1 MNTYEYS
8 STYFFFALRA
18 ISPSLFFWYFFL
30 YETPAI
36 LHLARP
42 INWQKMP
49 SFFRKVSNLF
59 MSNFVECKAGKQF
72 QKKWKISL
80 KFVHHAY
87 NSVNRVNT
95 LSRYLPVMIYHTKTD
110 LGSMTKFLPKIPQ
123 LHYNKF
129 FFNFL
134 TMKEDM
140 YKMSS

>member
-1 MNTYEYS
+1 
-8 STYFFFALRA
+8 
-18 ISPSLFFWYFFL
+18 
-30 YETPAI
+30 
-36 LHLARP
+36 
-42 INWQKMP
+42 MP

-123 LHYNKF
+123 LHYNIFLTSSLWRRICTKCHLSHKITARSSQQTSYHIIALQSV
-129 FFNFL
+129 NFL
-134 TMKEDM
+134 LYFVLTTVV
-140 YKMSS
+140 